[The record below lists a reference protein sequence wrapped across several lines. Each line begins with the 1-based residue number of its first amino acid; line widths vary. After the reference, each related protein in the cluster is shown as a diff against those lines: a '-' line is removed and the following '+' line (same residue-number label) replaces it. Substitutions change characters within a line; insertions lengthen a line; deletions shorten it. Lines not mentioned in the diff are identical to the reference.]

1 MCADKRRREMGRF
14 IYGILICLIGCAGCA
29 GVNGGNQPTGGDDM
43 LNRPANVQFEGTGVK
58 DPNSEL

>member
-1 MCADKRRREMGRF
+1 MGRF